1 MIKRI
6 FHPIGQGAFYS
17 ERHENFNVVF
27 DCGNWKKTKQ
37 SEMLV
42 KQSFKKEDV
51 IDILFISHFDSDHV
65 NRIEVLKN
73 HCANIKMVILP
84 LLAPEEIL
92 LLTNFYKNID
102 NSIVPLIT
110 EPNQF
115 FGKKTKIIYVKPSEN
130 DEIKDD
136 SLLEQETLK
145 NNQFIESG
153 TKISNGFD
161 WIFVPYNYEYKT
173 RNQELL
179 ELLKKHSIDV
189 SKLKKDLSY
198 SVKNRAKLR
207 LIYNKLSGK
216 INQNSMFLYSGP
228 LEQDKTNL
236 SIQRHLK
243 PFCPIP
249 FPFSILTEYNNRV
262 SCVYTGDGDL
272 NKVRINIVYRKYWD
286 LVGTIQIPHH
296 GDIKTYKST
305 DISDKNYFCPISV
318 GLNNTYGH
326 PSTTVIADLKG
337 NGNIPIQVTED
348 VNDLYFEIIK

>member
-73 HCANIKMVILP
+73 HCANIKMVVLP
-84 LLAPEEIL
+84 LLNPEEIL
-92 LLTNFYKNID
+92 LLSNFYKNID

-115 FGKKTKIIYVKPSEN
+115 FGENTKIIYVQPSEN
-130 DEIKDD
+130 EEINND
-136 SLLEQETLK
+136 LILEQETLE
-145 NNQFIESG
+145 NNQSIESG
-153 TKISNGFD
+153 TKISKGSN
-161 WIFVPYNYEYKT
+161 WIFIPYNYEYKT

-179 ELLKKHSIDV
+179 DLLKKHSIDV

-198 SVKNRAKLR
+198 SIANRTKLR

-228 LEQDKTNL
+228 LEQKSSNL
-236 SIQRHLK
+236 SIQRHIK
-243 PFCPIP
+243 PFYPIP
-249 FPFSILTEYNNRV
+249 FPFSILREHNNRV

-272 NKVRINIVYRKYWD
+272 NKVRINIVYRRYWN

-326 PSTTVIADLKG
+326 PSTTVIADLNG
-337 NGNIPIQVTED
+337 NKNIPIQVTED
-348 VNDLYFEIIK
+348 INDLYFEIIK